1 MNVDGCNLASRE
13 AETMPIYVAML
24 RGINVGPH
32 KRIKMDR
39 LRESFEKL
47 GFKQVQTYIQS
58 GNVVFKASKSSADAL
73 CMKIENKLLADF
85 GFPVTV
91 ILRTQEE
98 LAEAVAK
105 SPFVNERGIDLTRLH
120 VTFLSETPQAAAMKK
135 LETLT
140 PRSDRSC
147 FIGKEIYWHL
157 PNGVSQS
164 VLMKAPVDRILAVS
178 TTTRNWKT
186 TNAILQMCRDCR

>member
-1 MNVDGCNLASRE
+1 MY
-13 AETMPIYVAML
+13 IAML

-39 LRESFEKL
+39 LRESFASL
-47 GFKQVQTYIQS
+47 GFEQVQTYIQS
-58 GNVVFKASKSSADAL
+58 GNVVFKGGKSSIDAL
-73 CMKIENKLLADF
+73 CKKIENKLLADF

-91 ILRTQEE
+91 ILRTQGE
-98 LAEAVAK
+98 LATTIAK
-105 SPFVNERGIDLTRLH
+105 NPFLNERGIDLTKLH
-120 VTFLSETPQAAAMKK
+120 VTFLSESPQGSVMKK
-135 LETLT
+135 LEALI
-140 PRSDRSC
+140 PLSDRSYC
-147 FIGKEIYWHL
+147 IGKEIYWYL

-186 TNAILQMCRDCR
+186 TNAILQMCLDCG